1 MIEAKK
7 KQNKEPYIPGLKRR
21 GFTAKVGKGLQHRDS
36 HLAARTLDIS
46 LIKAKGRQN
55 RALRTH

>member
-21 GFTAKVGKGLQHRDS
+21 GFTAKVGKL
-36 HLAARTLDIS
+36 
-46 LIKAKGRQN
+46 
-55 RALRTH
+55 